1 MRKIT
6 LLLVLIL
13 CNTLFAQLE
22 IPKLGE
28 NDSIVHHNAY
38 SLSFNSKY
46 LNANWVAYLLTREET
61 NSLFE
66 RSNFIEDPLIEG
78 TNLSKDYYKSGYD
91 RGHLAPA
98 GDMAF
103 SKIAMDESFYYSN
116 MSPQVPSFNRG
127 IWKKLE
133 TQVRNWAIEYD
144 SLYVVTGPVFTPS
157 MKLIGPDKVSVP
169 NFYYKVILDN
179 HKGKEKMI
187 GFLMENIG
195 SNSELDIFVLP
206 VDNIEEITGIDFF
219 PLLSDELEIKLESDK
234 CLYCWFK

>member
-28 NDSIVHHNAY
+28 NDSIVNHNAY

-46 LNANWVAYLLTREET
+46 HNANWVAYLLTREET

-66 RSNFIEDPLIEG
+66 RSNNFIKDPLVEG
-78 TNLSKDYYKSGYD
+78 TDLTKDYYKSGYD
-91 RGHLAPA
+91 KGHLAPA
-98 GDMAF
+98 GDMGF
-103 SKIAMDESFYYSN
+103 SKTAMDESFYYTN

-133 TQVRNWAIEYD
+133 SHVRDWAIEYD
-144 SLYVVTGPVFTPS
+144 SLYVVTGPIFSDS
-157 MKLIGPDKVSVP
+157 MKVIGPDSVAVP
-169 NFYYKVILDN
+169 NYYYKVILDN

-187 GFLMENIG
+187 GFVMENTG
-195 SNSELDIFVLP
+195 SKAELKTFVLC
-206 VDNIEEITGIDFF
+206 VDNIEELTGIDFF
-219 PLLSDELEIKLESDK
+219 PLLSDELEIKIENEI
-234 CLYCWFK
+234 CFECW